1 MECLSDFDTNKITLM
16 LMAKSTP
23 IIIDPKKEQDKRD
36 KQKKEIRF
44 YRKRVF
50 VEMKDMLRGKFKSD
64 RLRALHNDYVTS
76 IINILKEEDIT
87 EILQKEHEN
96 DENDEINDINLKT
109 HIDNFNVDEANKD
122 MMKSIGDKEST
133 LDSYVSVK
141 RLYIDKPAFPQ
152 VKNVN
157 IKTKA
162 HRYKKI

>member
-16 LMAKSTP
+16 LMTNSTH
-23 IIIDPKKEQDKRD
+23 IVNDPKKEQAKLD
-36 KQKKEIRF
+36 KQSKEIKF

-64 RLRALHNDYVTS
+64 RLQALHNEYVTS

-96 DENDEINDINLKT
+96 YEIKDINMKIY
-109 HIDNFNVDEANKD
+109 IDKFNVDEANKD

-141 RLYIDKPAFPQ
+141 RLYIDKQEFPQ
-152 VKNVN
+152 VKKVN

>member
-16 LMAKSTP
+16 LMTNSTH
-23 IIIDPKKEQDKRD
+23 IVNDPKKEQAKLD
-36 KQKKEIRF
+36 KQSKEIKF

-64 RLRALHNDYVTS
+64 RLQALHNEYVTS

-96 DENDEINDINLKT
+96 YEIKDINMKIY
-109 HIDNFNVDEANKD
+109 IDKFNVDEANKD

-141 RLYIDKPAFPQ
+141 RLYIDKQAFPQ
-152 VKNVN
+152 VKKVN

>member
-16 LMAKSTP
+16 LMTNSTH
-23 IIIDPKKEQDKRD
+23 IVNDPKKEQAKLD
-36 KQKKEIRF
+36 KQSKEIKF

-64 RLRALHNDYVTS
+64 RLQALHNEYVTS

-96 DENDEINDINLKT
+96 YEIKDINMKKY
-109 HIDNFNVDEANKD
+109 IDKFNVDEANKD

-141 RLYIDKPAFPQ
+141 RLYIDKQAFPQ
-152 VKNVN
+152 VKKVN

-162 HRYKKI
+162 NRYKKI

>member
-16 LMAKSTP
+16 LMTNSTH
-23 IIIDPKKEQDKRD
+23 IVIDPKKEQAKLD
-36 KQKKEIRF
+36 KQSKEIKF

-64 RLRALHNDYVTS
+64 RLQALHNEYVTS

-96 DENDEINDINLKT
+96 YEFKDINMKKY
-109 HIDNFNVDEANKD
+109 IDKFNVDEANKD

-141 RLYIDKPAFPQ
+141 RLYIDKQAFPQ
-152 VKNVN
+152 VKKVN